1 MYALYSIHSIQIKPT
16 CIYFYDL
23 CYYVIMTHRF
33 SWWFCVFMMPS
44 GVPLTHLHFV
54 VKNFIPHQ
62 PFTHLH
68 SCYLHFGIHDAIADV
83 PLTYSRFVVKISFNT
98 NLSHTD
104 YPGLIGAPLRSSC
117 MHLIYLFHARPSASP
132 NLSTNIRSIPIS
144 MIILLKIHFY

>member
-1 MYALYSIHSIQIKPT
+1 MYALYSIHSIQFEPT

-23 CYYVIMTHRF
+23 CYYVIMTHRIT
-33 SWWFCVFMMPS
+33 WWFCVFP
-44 GVPLTHLHFV
+44 
-54 VKNFIPHQ
+54 
-62 PFTHLH
+62 HLH
-68 SCYLHFGIHDAIADV
+68 SCYLHFGIHDAIADA

-117 MHLIYLFHARPSASP
+117 MHLIYTFHARHSASP
-132 NLSTNIRSIPIS
+132 HLSTDLRSIPIS